1 MVEKAAQTVA
11 DALGK
16 PVSYVCAEINYSKEL
31 AFAGSK
37 DKTGAWIEL
46 ASIGFNNRQA
56 VVDVLTEFAVKNLGA
71 ENNYNVGSENA
82 VKNLDGTLKP
92 YYEML
97 YNGLEY
103 NRSSANFERVRLSP
117 LVMFA
122 RSRANIRRNCE
133 ASEGFTDF

>member
-1 MVEKAAQTVA
+1 MPFLTIKTNSFSNDNRLVEKAAQTVA

-37 DKTGAWIEL
+37 NRTGAWIEL

-71 ENNYNVGSENA
+71 E
-82 VKNLDGTLKP
+82 KNL
-92 YYEML
+92 
-97 YNGLEY
+97 
-103 NRSSANFERVRLSP
+103 VCIRLTNLP
-117 LVMFA
+117 AADVAHGGQLF
-122 RSRANIRRNCE
+122 
-133 ASEGFTDF
+133 G